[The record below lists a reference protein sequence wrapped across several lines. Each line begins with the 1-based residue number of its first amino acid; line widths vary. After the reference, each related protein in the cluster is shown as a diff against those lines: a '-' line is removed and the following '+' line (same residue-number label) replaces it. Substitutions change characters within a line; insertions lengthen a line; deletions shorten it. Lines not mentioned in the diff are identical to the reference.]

1 MIEVGA
7 ALPDISVKLIDEDGA
22 RDVSLREIFAS
33 GRSVLFSLP
42 GAFTPTCNT
51 NHLPGF
57 VDAAPELR
65 AKGIE
70 QIICLAVNDHHVVKA
85 WAEASGALGPVRFIA
100 DGAANLANLLG
111 IDKDMELGSRD
122 ELIKIDRVRE
132 RQILSGGPVDKGRGF
147 VLHSADYNGPE
158 NTVRISNEI
167 GLTATKDALRALSFG
182 PEPRKALFAL
192 GYCGWDPGQ
201 LEDEILANG
210 WLTAPHSEALL
221 FDTPLEERYE
231 GAMASLGISSAQ
243 LSHQAGTA

>member
-1 MIEVGA
+1 MESLKGQFLIAMPGMSDARFSQSLIYLVGHG
-7 ALPDISVKLIDEDGA
+7 DDGA
-22 RDVSLREIFAS
+22 MGLMVNQDLPEMDFCDVLE
-33 GRSVLFSLP
+33 
-42 GAFTPTCNT
+42 
-51 NHLPGF
+51 
-57 VDAAPELR
+57 
-65 AKGIE
+65 
-70 QIICLAVNDHHVVKA
+70 
-85 WAEASGALGPVRFIA
+85 
-100 DGAANLANLLG
+100 
-111 IDKDMELGSRD
+111 DMELGSRD

>member
-1 MIEVGA
+1 MESLKGQFLIAMPGMSDARFSQSLIYLVGHG
-7 ALPDISVKLIDEDGA
+7 DDGA
-22 RDVSLREIFAS
+22 MGLMVNQDLPEMDFCDVLE
-33 GRSVLFSLP
+33 
-42 GAFTPTCNT
+42 
-51 NHLPGF
+51 
-57 VDAAPELR
+57 
-65 AKGIE
+65 
-70 QIICLAVNDHHVVKA
+70 
-85 WAEASGALGPVRFIA
+85 
-100 DGAANLANLLG
+100 
-111 IDKDMELGSRD
+111 DMELGSRD

-158 NTVRISNEI
+158 NTVRISAEI

>member
-1 MIEVGA
+1 MESLKGQFLIAMPGMRDARFSQSLIYLVGHG
-7 ALPDISVKLIDEDGA
+7 DDGA
-22 RDVSLREIFAS
+22 MGLMVNQDLPEMDFCDVLE
-33 GRSVLFSLP
+33 
-42 GAFTPTCNT
+42 
-51 NHLPGF
+51 
-57 VDAAPELR
+57 
-65 AKGIE
+65 
-70 QIICLAVNDHHVVKA
+70 
-85 WAEASGALGPVRFIA
+85 
-100 DGAANLANLLG
+100 
-111 IDKDMELGSRD
+111 DMELGSRD

-158 NTVRISNEI
+158 NTVRISSEV

-210 WLTAPHSEALL
+210 WLTAPHSESLL

-231 GAMASLGISSAQ
+231 GAMASLGISPAQ